1 MCLYVLL
8 KQQYVCLNLTMNATV
23 TPLNNIKHWENSSF
37 HRFPETELSCRNLLL
52 SRGYEIVCEPQQCLI
67 VNFEFSKP
75 KMNACFSNK
84 FPSFIYLQSSA
95 AAMDYNANISSAKLF
110 EEINLHIL
118 KIAWNSCYMLDWIAN
133 LQSYTSC
140 WWWVCNMR
148 TYVQCAYQIYKW
160 FQWMRFIVEEATWG
174 L

>member
-1 MCLYVLL
+1 MQLSLHWIILNIGKIHRSIAFL
-8 KQQYVCLNLTMNATV
+8 KLNWVAGICFCQEEM
-23 TPLNNIKHWENSSF
+23 
-37 HRFPETELSCRNLLL
+37 R
-52 SRGYEIVCEPQQCLI
+52 YEIVCEPQQCLI